1 MCGFLG
7 QINLSYN
14 QNNKY
19 EFIKSARL
27 ISHRGPDDNSYY
39 FEKNLFLSF
48 FRLSIRDLSLNGRQ
62 PMLSRNKRYLMCFN
76 GEIYNSPYLTKKYLN
91 KNDLKSS
98 SDTEVLLECFS
109 KKNCAIFNELEGM
122 FAFFIY
128 DLKNKYFYLCR
139 DRFGIKPLYYAVDKE
154 KIIFGSEIKPI
165 LKLQKKP
172 NFQIDAFSDFF
183 LKGCLDHNKTFFKSV
198 ETLEPGS
205 YLKIK
210 RDLSFSKKK
219 YWNLT
224 DHLCTDGFSNSKN
237 KLKDLFENSI
247 KKHLISDRKIGIF
260 LSGGTDST
268 LITECAKK
276 YSSNNFDTFTYD
288 FKGDSKFSEKKN
300 ALEVSKKL
308 NLKNF
313 LSTVSPEYVIKNFD
327 YLIESIESP
336 ITSLRLFG
344 VLKNYQS
351 AKEKNYKVI
360 IEGHGGDEQFAGY
373 QYNYIFYQLEMYKK
387 HKNKNKL
394 MELLFF
400 NKNYKNLTENDIL
413 NTIITTTFQNGSTT
427 DGTPFINVNLLNK
440 DFLNH
445 VVSEKYYFQKKLSKN
460 LLKNSQLLDIKD
472 LKLPRVL
479 KYTDRLSMI
488 NGIETRVPFLDHR
501 LFEYSFNLQENL
513 KFRDNQ
519 SRWIF
524 KKIYQKT
531 RLPLKN
537 KRSIVDPQT
546 DWFKKELK
554 ELFWSEIN
562 STNFKNSEF
571 FDHKF
576 VKKYY
581 ESFLKKKNETS
592 FNLIQILSTQIF
604 LKKFS
609 NFF

>member
-7 QINLSYN
+7 QINLSFSK
-14 QNNKY
+14 NNKNK
-19 EFIKSARL
+19 FIESSKL
-27 ISHRGPDDNSYY
+27 INHRGPDDNSYY

-48 FRLSIRDLSLNGRQ
+48 FRLSIRDLSANGRQ
-62 PMLSRNKRYLMCFN
+62 PMLSRNKRYLICFN
-76 GEIYNSPYLTKKYLN
+76 GEIYNSLYLTKKYLN
-91 KNDLKSS
+91 QKDLKSK

-109 KKNCAIFNELEGM
+109 IKNCAIFNELDGM

-128 DLKNKYFYLCR
+128 DLKYKNFYFCR
-139 DRFGIKPLYYAVDKE
+139 DRFGIKPLYYAIENE

-165 LKLQKKP
+165 LKLQKRP
-172 NFQIDAFSDFF
+172 SFQTEAFSDFF
-183 LKGCLDHNKTFFKSV
+183 LKGCLDHDKTFFKSI
-198 ETLEPGS
+198 ETLEPGT
-205 YLKIK
+205 YIKIK
-210 RDLSFSKKK
+210 RNLSFTKKK
-219 YWNLT
+219 YWNLINYQCA
-224 DHLCTDGFSNSKN
+224 DSISDSKN
-237 KLKDLFENSI
+237 KLKSLFENSI

-276 YSSNNFDTFTYD
+276 YSNKNFDTFTYD
-288 FKGDSKFSEKKN
+288 FKDDTKFSEKKN
-300 ALEVSKKL
+300 AYDISKKL
-308 NLKNF
+308 KLKNF

-336 ITSLRLFG
+336 MTSLRLFG
-344 VLKNYQS
+344 VLKNYEV

-394 MELLFF
+394 MEMLFF
-400 NKNYKNLTENDIL
+400 NKNFKKITENNIL
-413 NTIITTTFQNGSTT
+413 NTLITSTFQNGSTT
-427 DGTPFINVNLLNK
+427 DGTPFINIDLLNK
-440 DFLNH
+440 DFLNS
-445 VVSEKYYFQKKLSKN
+445 VLNNKFYFQKKISKN
-460 LLKNSQLLDIKD
+460 LLKNSQLLDIKY

-488 NGIETRVPFLDHR
+488 NGIETRVPFLDHH
-501 LFEYSFNLQENL
+501 LFKYSFNLKENF

-524 KKIYQKT
+524 KKIYEKSK
-531 RLPLKN
+531 LSLKN

-546 DWFKKELK
+546 KWFKNELK

-562 STNFKNSEF
+562 SISFKNSDF

-576 VKKYY
+576 VKNYY

-604 LKKFS
+604 LKKFT
-609 NFF
+609 NFL